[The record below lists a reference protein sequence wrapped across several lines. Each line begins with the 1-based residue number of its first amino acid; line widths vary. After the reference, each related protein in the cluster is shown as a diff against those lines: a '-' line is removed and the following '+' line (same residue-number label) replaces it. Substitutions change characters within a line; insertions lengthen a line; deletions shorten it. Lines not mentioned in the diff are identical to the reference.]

1 MNLGGGLGSSIVKQ
15 NYVESLL
22 VNNDLTV
29 LTIIEA
35 EIAADQDPPKIL
47 NSDYEIFD
55 ENKKRMITY
64 YKRKSGLIPQSTENF
79 FQMPVHLLHGRE
91 ITYAAVYSEFKSY
104 NKDDEMT
111 ENLDDKTKRIQI
123 LNNTIKQIY
132 GMSKRMTYIAG
143 DMNLDWNT
151 PGTPHM
157 DNYKK
162 TIQKLGLKQQI
173 HRVTHPRVGRMKRGT
188 TIDHILSK
196 NMEGK
201 FYVYPCEH
209 SDHHG
214 VGYTNAGYQRISQQ
228 KTKRIKNVNYNKDTL
243 KYAFDTYPF
252 HNPEYAFNNLEAITD
267 QTMKWMKKVQQKA
280 TSYTIKKPSQPDWW
294 RPWLLKY
301 KTRFENNPDD
311 DVIKKDYRNAII
323 HAHRVHDA
331 KTKKTKGHPFRKD
344 KPTEIAKLKYE
355 GKEHESDKDKAN
367 VLAKTFDGKVKA
379 IIDQSNPKFGQLVKQ
394 FTEYN
399 RGRGIQEWNFKPPT
413 KVQLR
418 HLIRKLPN
426 KKSHGIDELP
436 YTLLKHVQNLA
447 MRPIFH
453 IFRLVFEEERV
464 LDRWL
469 TVVVTGIYKKG
480 NPEDPL
486 NYRPVSL
493 GQLMLRLI
501 EKWIALEMGR
511 VSKEQP
517 LLPDCM
523 HGFNAGKS
531 TETCL
536 IAVTEHARTLARRKR
551 KSAMVLLDA
560 TAAFDAMPRE
570 LILAVMEALGC
581 GKSSLNILK
590 SYLRQKWTMRV
601 KVGDEYSED
610 FESREG
616 VIQGGGASANLYCF
630 TSSIIEFALRGI
642 GEIFFYADD
651 SCVIVEADSEEE
663 LNEKIETTITKITEV
678 FADLGLTINQKKS
691 EIMPMKG
698 TKTKSEFMVKDFK
711 CKPCKE
717 IVFLGAC
724 IQYDLGVK
732 SQVDRVLA
740 KMQKA
745 IYTVNKQRFN
755 RHGRERAAMIQ
766 AYVMSHLHYARNY
779 WLPQTTMSMR
789 RKLQIRINKVIE
801 SSLNK
806 RVKFKRGTKTILQRM
821 TLPRL
826 RAKYGIKDVEMVYE
840 DTILEKAKTIAKEQ
854 AESRNPNNVKRH
866 KVKPV
871 RGDPKGNYLRRV
883 WNNVPI
889 HHIVLHTKNPKEA
902 YKRWSKKVYMLIFE
916 AMYHLG
922 SLPRPPEGAD
932 GYKDLIPIKWRLD
945 MIGNLS
951 ESWHERLRKTSY
963 IQYQKYRY
971 RET

>member
-1 MNLGGGLGSSIVKQ
+1 MGGGLGSSIVKQ

-47 NSDYEIFD
+47 NSDYEIFA
-55 ENKKRMITY
+55 ENKKRLITY
-64 YKRKSGLIPQSTENF
+64 YKRKSGLIPQETGNF

-91 ITYAAVYSEFKSY
+91 ITYAAVYSEFKAYDGNDEIVESY
-104 NKDDEMT
+104 
-111 ENLDDKTKRIQI
+111 DDKAKRIKI
-123 LNNTIKQIY
+123 LNNTIKQIH

-143 DMNLDWNT
+143 DVNLDWNT

-173 HRVTHPRVGRMKRGT
+173 HRITHPRVGRMRRGT

-201 FYVYPCEH
+201 FYVFPCEH

-228 KTKRIKNVNYNKDTL
+228 KTKKIKNVNYNKDTL
-243 KYAFDTYPF
+243 KYAFDTYPY
-252 HNPEYAFNNLEAITD
+252 HNPDHNFNNLEVITD
-267 QTMKWMKKVQQKA
+267 QTMKWMKKVQEKA
-280 TSYTIKKPSQPDWW
+280 TSYTIKKPSQPEWW

-301 KTRFENNPDD
+301 KARFEANPDD

-323 HAHRVHDA
+323 HAHRIHDA

-344 KPTEIAKLKYE
+344 KPTDIAKLVIE
-355 GKEHESDKDKAN
+355 GKECEDDKSKAN
-367 VLAKTFDGKVKA
+367 ALAKTFDNKVKT
-379 IIDQSNPKFGQLVKQ
+379 IIEQSSPDFKKLVED
-394 FTEYN
+394 FTAYN
-399 RGRGIQEWNFKPPT
+399 KDRGIKTWEFNPPT
-413 KVQLR
+413 KSELR
-418 HLIRKLPN
+418 RLIRKLPN
-426 KKSHGIDELP
+426 KKSHGIDDLP

-447 MRPIFH
+447 IKPIFH

-517 LLPDCM
+517 LLPECM

-531 TETCL
+531 TESCL
-536 IAVTEHARTLARRKR
+536 IAVTEHAKSLMSKKR

-560 TAAFDAMPRE
+560 TAAFDALPRE

-581 GKSSLNILK
+581 GNSSLNILK
-590 SYLRQKWTMRV
+590 SYLRQKWTMKV
-601 KVGDEYSED
+601 KVGDELSEE

-630 TSSIIEFALRGI
+630 TSSIIEFALRGL
-642 GEIFFYADD
+642 GEMFFYADD
-651 SCVIVEADSEEE
+651 SCVIVDAETEEE
-663 LNEKIETTITKITEV
+663 LNEKIETTINKITEV
-678 FADLGLTINQKKS
+678 FMKLGLTINQKKS

-698 TKTKSEFMVKDFK
+698 TKTRKEFMVKDFK

-724 IQYDLGVK
+724 IQSDLGVK
-732 SQVDRVLA
+732 GQVDRVLS

-745 IYTVNKQRFN
+745 IYKVNQQRFN
-755 RHGRERAAMIQ
+755 RQGRERAAMIQ

-779 WLPQTTMSMR
+779 WLPKTTANMR
-789 RKLQIRINKVIE
+789 HKLQVRINRVIE
-801 SSLNK
+801 TSLNK
-806 RVKFKRGTKTILQRM
+806 RTKIRTGTKTILRRM
-821 TLPRL
+821 TLPSL
-826 RAKYGIKDVEMVYE
+826 RAKYKIKDVEMVFE
-840 DTILEKAKTIAKEQ
+840 DTLLEKAKIIATEK
-854 AESRNPNNVKRH
+854 AESRNPNNIKRH

-871 RGDPKGNYLRRV
+871 RGDTKGNYLRRI
-883 WNNVPI
+883 WNNVPM
-889 HHIVLHTKNPKEA
+889 HHLVMHTKNPKES

-916 AMYHLG
+916 ATYQLG
-922 SLPRPPEGAD
+922 SLPRPPEGSD
-932 GYKDLIPIKWRLD
+932 GYKQLIPLKWRLD

-951 ESWHERLRKTSY
+951 HVWHERLRRTKY
-963 IQYQKYRY
+963 IQYQNYRY
-971 RET
+971 REN